1 MAHGANIALLSR
13 SGHFRW
19 DGNGTSGDAD
29 RAEISCR
36 RDADHAD
43 RSSTGR
49 GSRGLPIDHE
59 TRITRISH
67 GSTRRGSRGFLM
79 DQRDADH
86 ADFSWINETRITRIS
101 HGSTRRGSPRNFS
114 WINEARITRIPSSSD
129 ATRVP
134 EPRRGWMAWPWSVV
148 GARDSGLRAREGGM
162 RIAVWITRRA
172 DLSSSRMCRRK

>member
-1 MAHGANIALLSR
+1 MVRVGTPIARRSLADGTRITRIAH
-13 SGHFRW
+13 
-19 DGNGTSGDAD
+19 
-29 RAEISCR
+29 R
-36 RDADHAD
+36 RDADHAACLLIT
-43 RSSTGR
+43 RR
-49 GSRGLPIDHE
+49 GSRGFLMDQRDAE
-59 TRITRISH
+59 
-67 GSTRRGSRGFLM
+67 SRGFLM

-114 WINEARITRIPSSSD
+114 WINETRITRIPSSSD

-134 EPRRGWMAWPWSVV
+134 EPRRGWMAWSWSVV